1 MICLLQ
7 SYDGDKERSRSSSYY
22 DDNMSVASFRDID
35 EKQVFEDQ
43 LNHLQ
48 EQLVAVMIENQKQGR
63 VKSVYN
69 TLHYTSDFRYNMAM
83 LSCGSHIIFTIYKIR
98 LIWFKVAQQNVK
110 MAHKRFSYCINS
122 LFVCY

>member
-22 DDNMSVASFRDID
+22 DDNMSVASFRDTD

-63 VKSVYN
+63 VQSLYNSPHYN
-69 TLHYTSDFRYNMAM
+69 TDLDITQ
-83 LSCGSHIIFTIYKIR
+83 SCCRSHIFLALNFTKE
-98 LIWFKVAQQNVK
+98 L
-110 MAHKRFSYCINS
+110 
-122 LFVCY
+122 